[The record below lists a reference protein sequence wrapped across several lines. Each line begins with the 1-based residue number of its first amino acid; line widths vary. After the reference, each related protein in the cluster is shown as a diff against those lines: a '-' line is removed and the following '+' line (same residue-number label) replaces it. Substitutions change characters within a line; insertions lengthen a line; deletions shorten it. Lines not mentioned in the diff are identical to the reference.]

1 MCTTVISPSSPGLL
15 MGHNYDFAYGHG
27 LLVANRRGLR
37 KTSLHDQPSQAVEW
51 TSRFGSLT
59 LNQFAAELPVSGL
72 NEAGLA
78 LALMWHEE
86 GQFPSPDGG
95 PSLNELQWIQ
105 YQLDTRGSVAEVL
118 DHLGDIRIQPE
129 IFSLHYALADAAGE
143 VALIEFLD
151 GRPQVV
157 RNPEVAVLANR
168 SHEPSLAHAVQME
181 GTSAPSRLH
190 MEDSLDRY
198 FLARRLAARLQ
209 PSRATASDL
218 FDLLHAVRLQPSFR
232 SIGDWILRRTPPTF
246 TQWTSVFDVATRVIH
261 IRSRG
266 ARSVSS
272 FALGGLDYDGDHEP
286 MAADIPHPGNGGGP
300 IEFRPFTVEDNRR
313 LVEASF
319 RPVADRFPTELR
331 QALAQYPWTFDGPDS
346 SAASWPRI
354 V

>member
-1 MCTTVISPSSPGLL
+1 MCTTVIAAAAQGLL
-15 MGHNYDFAYGHG
+15 LGHNYDFAYGHG
-27 LLVANRRGLR
+27 LLIANRRCLH
-37 KTSLHDQPSQAVEW
+37 KTSLHDQPAQAFEW
-51 TSRFGSLT
+51 TSGFGSLT
-59 LNQFAAELPVSGL
+59 LNQFSAELPVSGV

-86 GQFPSPDGG
+86 GQFPSPDNG

-118 DHLGDIRIQPE
+118 DHLGDLRIQPE
-129 IFSLHYALADAAGE
+129 IFNLHYALADAAGE

-151 GRPQVV
+151 GCPQVV

-168 SHEPSLAHAVQME
+168 SHEPSLAHAVLME
-181 GTSAPSRLH
+181 ATSAPFRLH
-190 MEDSLDRY
+190 MEDTLDRY
-198 FLARRLAARLQ
+198 FLARRLAAGLQ
-209 PSRATASDL
+209 PGRATPGDL
-218 FDLLHAVRLQPSFR
+218 FDLLHAVSLQPSVR

-246 TQWTSVFDVATRVIH
+246 TQWTSVFDVATRAIH

-266 ARSVSS
+266 ATSISS
-272 FALGGLDYDGDHEP
+272 AALGGLDFDGDQGP
-286 MAADIPHPGNGGGP
+286 MAADIPHPANDGRP

-319 RPVADRFPTELR
+319 RPVGDRFPPELR

-346 SAASWPRI
+346 PAASRTRI
-354 V
+354 A